1 VRFHIQQDSD
11 IPAST
16 QLNNQI
22 CFAIAARHYPP
33 GHRLPS
39 TRQLAMQT
47 GLHRNTISKVY
58 RQLEVDGVVEAIA
71 GSGIYVR
78 DNLIK
83 REFTKSLYSKDKISK
98 APDQEAKKVV
108 DNLISLGFTLQETRE
123 ILNNEIDW
131 RIKCGSRIIV
141 STPREDIGASMLIA
155 EVLSTTVNVP
165 VEVVPMEEI
174 EKVLSNSY
182 NGTIVTSRYFLQPLE
197 KVAKQHGVRAIA
209 VDLSDFQKELKI
221 LKELN
226 TGSCVGIVSISPG
239 LLRAAEVII
248 HSMRGSEL
256 MLMTAISDNNS
267 RLLSLLKASN
277 HIVCD
282 GPSLSVVENTLLK
295 NRSQLMRLP
304 QIICAKNYLSIET
317 INHLKKEINLKV
329 KLGIAYNP
337 YLKKYYNI
345 SSERERF
352 ERKIST
358 GLINSIWFQYG
369 TDIKVLQNELT
380 YLKKIVK
387 DEKLNLFGSLFIPS
401 KQFIARFKFRPW
413 KEVYISEKC
422 LFALDNFFKFTS
434 DLVSF
439 YKNNNVTPVIES
451 DFLSSEKLDSVYS
464 FLENER

>member
-1 VRFHIQQDSD
+1 MRFHIQQESD

-16 QLNNQI
+16 QLYNQI
-22 CFAIAARHYPP
+22 CFAIAARHFPP

-58 RQLEVDGVVEAIA
+58 RQLENDGVVEAIA

-83 REFTKSLYSKDKISK
+83 RNFKKSFYSKEKSK
-98 APDQEAKKVV
+98 PPDQEAKKAI
-108 DNLISLGFTLQETRE
+108 DNFINIGCTLQETRE
-123 ILNNEIDW
+123 IITNEIDW
-131 RIKCGSRIIV
+131 RIKCGARILV

-155 EVLSTTVNVP
+155 EDLSPKVNVP
-165 VEVVPMEEI
+165 VEVVPMEEL
-174 EKVLSNSY
+174 EKVLSNSN

-226 TGSCVGIVSISPG
+226 GGSCLGIVSISPG

-248 HSMRGSEL
+248 HSMRGNEL
-256 MLMTAISDNNS
+256 TLMTAISDNS
-267 RLLSLLKASN
+267 TRLLSLLKASN

-295 NRSQLMRLP
+295 NRSQFIRVP

-317 INHLKKEINLKV
+317 INQLKKEIGV
-329 KLGIAYNP
+329 
-337 YLKKYYNI
+337 
-345 SSERERF
+345 
-352 ERKIST
+352 
-358 GLINSIWFQYG
+358 IN
-369 TDIKVLQNELT
+369 
-380 YLKKIVK
+380 
-387 DEKLNLFGSLFIPS
+387 
-401 KQFIARFKFRPW
+401 
-413 KEVYISEKC
+413 
-422 LFALDNFFKFTS
+422 
-434 DLVSF
+434 
-439 YKNNNVTPVIES
+439 
-451 DFLSSEKLDSVYS
+451 
-464 FLENER
+464 

>member
-1 VRFHIQQDSD
+1 MRFHIQQESD

-16 QLNNQI
+16 QLYNQI
-22 CFAIAARHYPP
+22 CFAIAARHFPP

-58 RQLEVDGVVEAIA
+58 RQLENDGVVEAIA

-83 REFTKSLYSKDKISK
+83 RNFKKSFYSKEKSK
-98 APDQEAKKVV
+98 PPDQEAKKAI
-108 DNLISLGFTLQETRE
+108 DNFINIGCTLQETRE
-123 ILNNEIDW
+123 IITNEIDW
-131 RIKCGSRIIV
+131 RIKCGARILV

-155 EVLSTTVNVP
+155 EDLSPKVNVP
-165 VEVVPMEEI
+165 VEVVPMEEL
-174 EKVLSNSY
+174 EKVLSNSN

-226 TGSCVGIVSISPG
+226 GGSCLGIVSISPG

-256 MLMTAISDNNS
+256 TLMTAISDNS
-267 RLLSLLKASN
+267 TRLLSLLKASN

-295 NRSQLMRLP
+295 NRSQFIRLP
-304 QIICAKNYLSIET
+304 QIICAKNYLSTET
-317 INHLKKEINLKV
+317 INQLKKEIGV
-329 KLGIAYNP
+329 
-337 YLKKYYNI
+337 
-345 SSERERF
+345 
-352 ERKIST
+352 
-358 GLINSIWFQYG
+358 IN
-369 TDIKVLQNELT
+369 
-380 YLKKIVK
+380 
-387 DEKLNLFGSLFIPS
+387 
-401 KQFIARFKFRPW
+401 
-413 KEVYISEKC
+413 
-422 LFALDNFFKFTS
+422 
-434 DLVSF
+434 
-439 YKNNNVTPVIES
+439 
-451 DFLSSEKLDSVYS
+451 
-464 FLENER
+464 